1 MGGIGKLAGRIRTR
15 LTGSHLARICR
26 FCLSKSASSPLA
38 IQKHPLP
45 SIQLHAH
52 SNKMIKI
59 KWLFIMIKDL
69 LLFGIANRAIGMSLA
84 VLSFLF
90 LGLVIIAVKVTA
102 PFIYTLF

>member
-1 MGGIGKLAGRIRTR
+1 
-15 LTGSHLARICR
+15 
-26 FCLSKSASSPLA
+26 
-38 IQKHPLP
+38 
-45 SIQLHAH
+45 
-52 SNKMIKI
+52 MIKI